1 MKNMAQKILLAD
13 DEVNFGYAMCEFLKM
28 NGYDLLFVNDG
39 KTAFEKYHQF
49 HPDLLL
55 FDVNMP
61 EIDGFELA
69 KLIRAVDKNIPI
81 IFITS
86 ISDDSS
92 VANGFEIGCSDYLK
106 KPFGLRELLI
116 RVQKCLSV
124 STKNNDIYTLGTLNY
139 SPEERCLFR
148 QNGETIILSYYENRL
163 LQVLCQNFNQI
174 CKSNDL
180 FLNIWEDKDLDP
192 KKSLEALASH
202 LRKKLT
208 DTLLVIENI
217 RGVGYR
223 LRKEEL

>member
-1 MKNMAQKILLAD
+1 MAQKILLAD

-28 NGYDLLFVNDG
+28 NGYDLQFVNDG

-69 KLIRAVDKNIPI
+69 RLIRAIDKNIPI

-116 RVQKCLSV
+116 RVQKCLSI
-124 STKNNDIYTLGTLNY
+124 STKNNDIYTLGTFNY
-139 SPEERCLFR
+139 SPEERCLLR
-148 QNGETIILSYYENRL
+148 QDGDSITLSYYENRL
-163 LQVLCQNFNQI
+163 LQLLCQNFNQV
-174 CKSNDL
+174 CKSNEL
-180 FLNIWEDKDLDP
+180 FINIWGDKDLDP

>member
-13 DEVNFGYAMCEFLKM
+13 DELNFGYAMCEFLKM
-28 NGYDLLFVNDG
+28 NGYDLTFVNDG
-39 KTAFEKYHQF
+39 KSALEQYHVF
-49 HPDLLL
+49 RPHLLL

-69 KLIRAVDKNIPI
+69 RMIRAVDKNIPI

-92 VANGFEIGCSDYLK
+92 VASGFELGCSDYLK

-116 RVQKCLSV
+116 RVQKCLLV
-124 STKNNDIYTLGTLNY
+124 SSNNNDVFTLGSLNY
-139 SPEERCLFR
+139 SPEDRCLYATD
-148 QNGETIILSYYENRL
+148 GSSVTLSFYENKL
-163 LQVLCQNFNQI
+163 LHLLCSNFNQV
-174 CKSNDL
+174 CKSTDL
-180 FLNIWEDKDLDP
+180 AANIWEGKDVDP
-192 KKSLEALASH
+192 KRSLEALASNV
-202 LRKKLT
+202 RKKLSS
-208 DTLLVIENI
+208 TLLAIESV

>member
-1 MKNMAQKILLAD
+1 MGKRRLLAD
-13 DEVNFGYAMCEFLKM
+13 DEVNFGYAICEFLKM
-28 NGYDLLFVNDG
+28 SGYDLTFVNDG
-39 KTAFEKYHQF
+39 RTALEQYSIF
-49 HPDLLL
+49 HPDICL

-69 KLIRAVDKNIPI
+69 RRIRTMDKNIPI

-116 RVQKCLSV
+116 RVQKSLRI
-124 STKNNDIYTLGTLNY
+124 STKNTDIFTLGNLNY
-139 SPEERCLFR
+139 SPEERSLI
-148 QNGETIILSYYENRL
+148 QQDGSSITLSYFENKL
-163 LQVLCQNFNQI
+163 LQILCNNYNQI
-174 CKSNDL
+174 CKVNDL
-180 FLNIWEDKDLDP
+180 VVSIWDDKDIDT

-202 LRKKLT
+202 LRKKL
-208 DTLLVIENI
+208 DTTHVIIENI

-223 LRKEEL
+223 LRKETL

>member
-1 MKNMAQKILLAD
+1 MAKKILLAD

-28 NGYDLLFVNDG
+28 NGYDLTFVNDG
-39 KTAFEKYHQF
+39 KTAFEKYHEF

-116 RVQKCLSV
+116 RVQKCLSI
-124 STKNNDIYTLGTLNY
+124 STKDNDIYTLGTLNY
-139 SPEERCLFR
+139 SPEERCLF
-148 QNGETIILSYYENRL
+148 QQDGTTITLSFYENKL
-163 LQVLCQNFNQI
+163 LQLLCQNFNQI
-174 CKSNDL
+174 CKNGDL
-180 FLNIWEDKDLDP
+180 FINIWGDKDIDA

-202 LRKKLT
+202 LRKKLS
-208 DTLLVIENI
+208 DTLLVVENI

>member
-1 MKNMAQKILLAD
+1 MGKKILLAD

-28 NGYDLLFVNDG
+28 SGYELTFVNDG
-39 KTAFEKYHQF
+39 RTALEQYNIF
-49 HPDLLL
+49 HPDLCL

-69 KLIRAVDKNIPI
+69 RLIRTTDKNIPI

-116 RVQKCLSV
+116 RVQKCLQISN
-124 STKNNDIYTLGTLNY
+124 KDNDIFTLGNMNY
-139 SPEERCLFR
+139 SPDDRSLIK
-148 QNGETIILSYYENRL
+148 QDGSLITLSFYENKL
-163 LQVLCQNFNQI
+163 LQILCNNYNQV
-174 CKSNDL
+174 CKVNDL
-180 FLNIWEDKDLDP
+180 VVAIWDDKDIDT

-202 LRKKLT
+202 LRKKLDCT
-208 DTLLVIENI
+208 SVNVENI

-223 LRKEEL
+223 LRKES

>member
-1 MKNMAQKILLAD
+1 MTMAQKILLAD

-28 NGYDLLFVNDG
+28 NGYDLTFVNDG
-39 KTAFEKYHQF
+39 KTAFEKYHVF

-116 RVQKCLSV
+116 RVQKCLSI
-124 STKNNDIYTLGTLNY
+124 STKDNDIYTLGTLNY
-139 SPEERCLFR
+139 SPEERCLF
-148 QNGETIILSYYENRL
+148 QQDGTTITLSFYENRL
-163 LQVLCQNFNQI
+163 LQLLCQNFNQI
-174 CKSNDL
+174 CKNGDL
-180 FLNIWEDKDLDP
+180 FINIWGDKDIDA

-202 LRKKLT
+202 LRKKLS
-208 DTLLVIENI
+208 DTLLVVENI

>member
-1 MKNMAQKILLAD
+1 MAQKILLAD

-28 NGYDLLFVNDG
+28 NGYDLTFVNDG
-39 KTAFEKYHQF
+39 KTAFEKYHEF

-116 RVQKCLSV
+116 RVQKCLSI
-124 STKNNDIYTLGTLNY
+124 STKDNDIYTLGTLNY
-139 SPEERCLFR
+139 SPEERCLF
-148 QNGETIILSYYENRL
+148 QQDGTTITLSFYENRL
-163 LQVLCQNFNQI
+163 LQLLCQNFNQI
-174 CKSNDL
+174 CKNGDL
-180 FLNIWEDKDLDP
+180 FINIWGDKDIDA

-202 LRKKLT
+202 LRKKLS
-208 DTLLVIENI
+208 DTLLVVENI

-223 LRKEEL
+223 LRKE

>member
-1 MKNMAQKILLAD
+1 MGKKILLAD

-28 NGYDLLFVNDG
+28 NGYELTFVNDG
-39 KTAFEKYHQF
+39 RSAYEQYNIF
-49 HPDLLL
+49 HPDLCL

-69 KLIRAVDKNIPI
+69 RMIRLIDKNIPI

-116 RVQKCLSV
+116 RVQKCMQISH
-124 STKNNDIYTLGTLNY
+124 KNNDIFTLGNLNFSPDERSLIQQDGSSITL
-139 SPEERCLFR
+139 SF
-148 QNGETIILSYYENRL
+148 YENKL
-163 LQVLCQNFNQI
+163 LQILCNNYNQI
-174 CKSNDL
+174 CKVTDL
-180 FLNIWEDKDLDP
+180 VTAIWEDKDIDT

-202 LRKKLT
+202 LRKKLA
-208 DTLLVIENI
+208 DTSVNIENI

-223 LRKEEL
+223 LRKEL

>member
-1 MKNMAQKILLAD
+1 MAKKILLAD

-28 NGYDLLFVNDG
+28 NGYDLTFVNDG
-39 KTAFEKYHQF
+39 KTAFEKYHEF

-116 RVQKCLSV
+116 RVQKCLSI
-124 STKNNDIYTLGTLNY
+124 STKDNDIYTLGTLNY
-139 SPEERCLFR
+139 SPEERCLF
-148 QNGETIILSYYENRL
+148 QQDGTTITLSFYENKL
-163 LQVLCQNFNQI
+163 LQLLCQNFNQI
-174 CKSNDL
+174 CKNGDL
-180 FLNIWEDKDLDP
+180 FINIWGDKDIDA

-202 LRKKLT
+202 LRKKLS
-208 DTLLVIENI
+208 DTLLV
-217 RGVGYR
+217 V
-223 LRKEEL
+223 